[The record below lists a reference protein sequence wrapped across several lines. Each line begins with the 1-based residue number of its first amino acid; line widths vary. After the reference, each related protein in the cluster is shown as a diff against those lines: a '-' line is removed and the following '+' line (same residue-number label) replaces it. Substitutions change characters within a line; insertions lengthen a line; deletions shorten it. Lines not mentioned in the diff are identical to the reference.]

1 MTSKTLTA
9 LVVLNVA
16 LLAGLVLTGGPER
29 TAQAQFGGGPNFLMM
44 AGQVRGNNRDAIYLF
59 EATSGELRVIQ
70 YSSSD
75 DRLAPIARRNI
86 SRDVQATG
94 SR

>member
-1 MTSKTLTA
+1 MTAKTLTA

-16 LLAGLVLTGGPER
+16 LLAGLLLTGGPQR
-29 TAQAQFGGGPNFLMM
+29 TAQAQFGGAPNFLMI
-44 AGQVRGNNRDAIYLF
+44 AGEVRGSDRDAVYLF

-70 YSSSD
+70 YSSAD
-75 DRLAPIARRNI
+75 DRLNPIARRNI
-86 SRDVQATG
+86 ARDVQATG